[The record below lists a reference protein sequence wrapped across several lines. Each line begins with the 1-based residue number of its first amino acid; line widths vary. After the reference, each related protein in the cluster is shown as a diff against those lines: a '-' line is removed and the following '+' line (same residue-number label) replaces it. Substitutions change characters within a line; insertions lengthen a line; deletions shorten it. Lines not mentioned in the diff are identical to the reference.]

1 MNVLARSS
9 TKNRIC
15 TKKGILNIF
24 SETDGKDAKK
34 FLGDIFVSIIELNW
48 GWINFI
54 FAAGFFVSWVAFAL
68 IWYIIFW
75 VHGDFL
81 DHGELVKKAKQ
92 FKKATGVIA
101 KVILFFRFTTLEIRW
116 QYATK

>member
-1 MNVLARSS
+1 MNVLARTS

-24 SETDGKDAKK
+24 SEADGKEAQK

-81 DHGELVKKAKQ
+81 DHGELLKKC
-92 FKKATGVIA
+92 KKATGVGNC
-101 KVILFFRFTTLEIRW
+101 KSNSFFRFTTLEIRW